1 MSEPTPPPA
10 EPFAAAPVEPRAGG
24 CSKPV
29 LIGCGVAFLL
39 LGIGALIFLMKAR
52 DLLVWSLDK
61 TRAGVLSNLGE
72 DVTPAD
78 RQRFD
83 AAYAAA
89 TARIRDGKMD
99 PTALQKLQGELM
111 RAIENPREKVTR
123 EKFIGLIEALEKVG
137 GLEPPPAEAPAPP
150 AETSPAPEA
159 PGQGTA
165 WFGEALER
173 AA

>member
-10 EPFAAAPVEPRAGG
+10 EPFAVAPVEPRAGG

-89 TARIRDGKMD
+89 TTRIRDGKMD
-99 PTALQKLQGELM
+99 PAALQKLQGELM
-111 RAIENPREKVTR
+111 HAIENPREKVTR

-137 GLEPPPAEAPAPP
+137 GIEPPPAETAPP
-150 AETSPAPEA
+150 AAEAP

-165 WFGEALER
+165 SLGFPLSRSA
-173 AA
+173 